1 MSQLRHSDSVQATYM
16 SQAEANEVMELWQ
29 RRQKEDAARQAM
41 VTIHDVAEATQLT
54 PQEIQQLLQDVRS
67 ARPVARAD
75 VKPSVAQAEEVALGP
90 ALLKVGPWMGAL
102 AFAMTVYL
110 SGGYRQAQELQ
121 FILAMW
127 VFATFIFYFGRFVH
141 KLFLNQQELRS
152 LKSASVEMTN
162 PRDWNG

>member
-1 MSQLRHSDSVQATYM
+1 M

-102 AFAMTVYL
+102 AFAMAVCL
-110 SGGYRQAQELQ
+110 SGGFQQVQVLGV
-121 FILAMW
+121 ILIWWA
-127 VFATFIFYFGRFVH
+127 FATFIFYFGRFVH
-141 KLFLNQQELRS
+141 KLFLNK
-152 LKSASVEMTN
+152 KSYD
-162 PRDWNG
+162 R